1 MTVNP
6 VQQNIENTRVN
17 RGLTPE
23 PYPHITGLKLQS
35 DVILGEFIFNTID
48 EDGIV
53 WVVEDIDGWW
63 NMPTPEVPDYPRG
76 NADGSYDVRGRW
88 GFRQLNLKGSFL
100 VPDSSYVPL
109 ARQRLIDAANLV
121 YKGVWLR
128 VNESN
133 YNKVAWVRLSGQP
146 MIQTVN
152 TRGRTNFEIGLRAP
166 DPIKYSWNDSDVDG
180 FDVVNLPI
188 LDLGS
193 GGAPGEVFI
202 ENVGNT
208 QVPITIRLFGPLDSG
223 SIIQN
228 VTRAELIIVKED
240 IPSESVLDIDTYDN
254 SVSLDGVLP
263 GSRALIDPLADWIK
277 LSPGV
282 NQIQYYDN
290 QNLTDSTATA
300 QIYYRSG
307 WIG

>member
-1 MTVNP
+1 MVDPTL
-6 VQQNIENTRVN
+6 QSYENTQVN

-35 DVILGEFIFNTID
+35 DIILGEFVLNTID
-48 EDGIV
+48 SDGIV
-53 WVVEDIDGWW
+53 WVVEDIEGWW
-63 NMPTPEVPDYPRG
+63 NVPDPEVPDYPRG

-88 GFRQLNLKGSFL
+88 GFRQLTLSGSFI

-109 ARQRLIDAANLV
+109 ARQRLINAANLV
-121 YKGVWLR
+121 YRGTWLR

-133 YNKVAWVRLSGQP
+133 YNKVAWVRLSGRP

-152 TRGRTNFEIGLRAP
+152 ARGRTNFSIGLRAP
-166 DPIKYSWNDSDVDG
+166 DPIKYSWNYDDPDG
-180 FDVVNLPI
+180 FDIANLPI
-188 LDLGS
+188 LDLE
-193 GGAPGEVFI
+193 GAPGQAVV

-208 QVPITIRLFGPLDSG
+208 PTPCNIRIFGPVSAG
-223 SIIQN
+223 TVIQN
-228 VTRAELIIVKED
+228 ATRLELIILRED

-254 SVSLDGVLP
+254 SVSLDGEVS
-263 GSRALIDPLADWIK
+263 GARSLIDPLADWIK
-277 LSPGV
+277 LNPGLNLV
-282 NQIQYYDN
+282 QYYDPN
-290 QNLTDSTATA
+290 NLVGSTATA